1 MISFFPDGVDCRL
14 ELHVAC
20 GQRRAYLTLHA
31 AGTAGEKGEAT
42 QGAEQRVVTQRL
54 PLFLSLQREALYI
67 ERRERRVDAAVLY
80 FLLSV
85 SG

>member
-20 GQRRAYLTLHA
+20 GQRRAHISPCIHA

-42 QGAEQRVVTQRL
+42 QGSRAEAGETQRL
-54 PLFLSLQREALYI
+54 PLFLSLQREAS
-67 ERRERRVDAAVLY
+67 ER
-80 FLLSV
+80 
-85 SG
+85 